1 MAAVR
6 NLALI
11 GALAA
16 TLAATWYAAGL
27 EEADDALG
35 DAAGDELLARP
46 APAPKRPPAPA
57 PDAGAGAAVPNA
69 APAADAAP
77 RLAPPAGDLFA
88 VRSWQPPPPPPAPPA
103 VAPPPVAPPLP
114 FRYLGRMEDGGAIA
128 VFLVEGNQPNARVL
142 RQGDVSGNYRVD
154 EITGEGMRLTYLPLN
169 QTQQLLFGSS
179 N

>member
-46 APAPKRPPAPA
+46 APAPKRPPASAPA
-57 PDAGAGAAVPNA
+57 PGADADSG
-69 APAADAAP
+69 APARADAAP
-77 RLAPPAGDLFA
+77 RLVPPAGDLFA
-88 VRSWQPPPPPPAPPA
+88 VRSWQPPPPPPPPPA
-103 VAPPPVAPPLP
+103 EALPPVAPPLP